1 MGLDVLYIEGD
12 FDLLF
17 EPIPLQLFTRNA
29 VINSET
35 TFEFEPF
42 SELKDLE
49 ITGVIGDERF
59 DISNGYRF
67 SSPEEK
73 RNNVYII
80 DLESGGKK
88 FARKNKK

>member
-1 MGLDVLYIEGD
+1 M
-12 FDLLF
+12 LF
-17 EPIPLQLFTRNA
+17 
-29 VINSET
+29 
-35 TFEFEPF
+35 
-42 SELKDLE
+42 
-49 ITGVIGDERF
+49 GDERF

-88 FARKNKK
+88 FARIKNDVSFENRYSVDANVRYDGSGRNVKGYIDISVTNLWR